1 MRVTFFGNFLN
12 HHQIPFCNEMA
23 KHLDDRF
30 TFIATSKITDERL
43 QLGYKDYSDTFGYSI
58 NAYESEKQNQK
69 ALALA
74 RESDVVIFGSAPE
87 RFLTPRLATDRLTFR
102 YSERLFK
109 RGTYRLMDPRV
120 LAMSLEKHT
129 RHRKKNLHLLCA
141 SAYAARDASLLF
153 AYPDKMW
160 KWGYFPQVYEY
171 SLDERFKHSPE
182 DTVKILWT
190 GRFIDWKHPE
200 YAIRLAKVLKIKNYD
215 FSLIM
220 IGDGM
225 LKSKVE
231 KLAHRI
237 GLQDKIR
244 FMGAM
249 STEDVRRHMMSSDI
263 FLVTSDK
270 QEGWG
275 AVVNESMNSSCAVIV
290 SDAVGAAHF
299 MVKHN
304 YNGLLFKSG
313 DLSDLISKAE
323 YLLINKNEIRRLGQN
338 AYNTMISEWNAGV
351 ADQRLLKLTE
361 SILERKEAPF
371 LHGPCSKAD

>member
-231 KLAHRI
+231 KTCTQNR
-237 GLQDKIR
+237 
-244 FMGAM
+244 
-249 STEDVRRHMMSSDI
+249 SS
-263 FLVTSDK
+263 
-270 QEGWG
+270 G
-275 AVVNESMNSSCAVIV
+275 
-290 SDAVGAAHF
+290 
-299 MVKHN
+299 
-304 YNGLLFKSG
+304 
-313 DLSDLISKAE
+313 
-323 YLLINKNEIRRLGQN
+323 
-338 AYNTMISEWNAGV
+338 
-351 ADQRLLKLTE
+351 
-361 SILERKEAPF
+361 
-371 LHGPCSKAD
+371 